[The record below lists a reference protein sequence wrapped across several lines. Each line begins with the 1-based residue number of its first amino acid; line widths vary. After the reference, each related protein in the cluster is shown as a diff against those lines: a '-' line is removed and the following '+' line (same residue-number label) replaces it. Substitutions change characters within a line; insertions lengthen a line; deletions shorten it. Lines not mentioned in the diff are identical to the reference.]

1 MTFHVL
7 REISSDNNH
16 GQTSLTF
23 YVMIETFAKTYS
35 TLLVNQEYY
44 LQSSSLQA
52 TFQTYGAKYYAD
64 IGLYESYLL
73 SQAIYQVLR
82 HNSTFHE
89 TDNRSTWYRVYPSL
103 T

>member
-7 REISSDNNH
+7 REISSDNND
-16 GQTSLTF
+16 GQKSLTF

-52 TFQTYGAKYYAD
+52 IFQTYGAKYYATSVCTKATYYLKQYIKYQD
-64 IGLYESYLL
+64 TTVRFMGRTIGQRGTEYT
-73 SQAIYQVLR
+73 LR
-82 HNSTFHE
+82 
-89 TDNRSTWYRVYPSL
+89 
-103 T
+103 